1 MIKQI
6 KKRLA
11 ETGIVLSLLLFIT
24 SDIII
29 NKNIIISAST
39 SDVVENKSVD
49 ERVCIQQVSSEIK
62 DTQLITGAAIFQ
74 GCPINENIVVV
85 VEESDVS
92 ITQESLEELQT
103 EEEPEVEEET
113 ETDIEIETEYIY
125 EGKKL
130 NSVIGTVSGP
140 SGKETYYNLPMNVVV
155 KYMEDLGYNYSYWIR
170 DDGCK
175 MYGNYIMVATD
186 TRRIPKGTIIETSLG
201 LGIVCDHCE
210 SAAGSSEIWLDIAT
224 TW

>member
-11 ETGIVLSLLLFIT
+11 ESGIVLSLLLFIM

-29 NKNIIISAST
+29 NKDIMTSASI

-49 ERVCIQQVSSEIK
+49 ERVCIQQVSSEIR
-62 DTQLITGAAIFQ
+62 DTSPVTGASVFQ
-74 GCPINENIVVV
+74 GYPIDKTIAM

-155 KYMEDLGYNYSYWIR
+155 KYMEDLGYNYSYWVR

>member
-29 NKNIIISAST
+29 NKDIIISASI

-62 DTQLITGAAIFQ
+62 DTQLITGASFFQ
-74 GCPINENIVVV
+74 GYPIDEKIVVV
-85 VEESDVS
+85 IEESNVS

-113 ETDIEIETEYIY
+113 ETDIEIETKYIY

-140 SGKETYYNLPMNVVV
+140 SGKETYYNLPMDIVV
-155 KYMEDLGYNYSYWIR
+155 KYMEDLGYNYSYWVR

-175 MYGNYIMVATD
+175 MYGDYIMVATD

-210 SAAGSSEIWLDIAT
+210 SAAESNEIWLDIAT
-224 TW
+224 IW